1 MIINKSSDEE
11 IERQLIKSLD
21 KIPFEMKKLKDFL
34 WLLKKINYIKKIF
47 I

>member
-1 MIINKSSDEE
+1 MIINNSSDEE

-21 KIPFEMKKLKDFL
+21 KIPFEMKKLKVFL
-34 WLLKKINYIKKIF
+34 WVLKKINYIKKIF